1 MTAEFPE
8 EYPRYR
14 GRHPLARIQPVRKAG
29 TRRTGPADK
38 G

>member
-14 GRHPLARIQPVRKAG
+14 GRHPLARIQAG
-29 TRRTGPADK
+29 EEGGDEEDRTG